1 MDKAAP
7 PRIKYRS
14 MPLQVLLCIVTLG
27 IYGLYW
33 FYQTAVEMQDAN
45 DDHSGS
51 PALWLILIFIP
62 FGAFFSYYFY
72 SEQYEKFSHDSFNR
86 WLLWV
91 IWLIFSPAVWFIVQT
106 ELNRRSTWH

>member
-1 MDKAAP
+1 MDAPSP

-14 MPLQVLLCIVTLG
+14 MPVQVLLVIVTLG
-27 IYGLYW
+27 IYVLYW
-33 FYQTAVEMQDAN
+33 FYQTAEEMQDATG
-45 DDHSGS
+45 DHSGS
-51 PALWLILIFIP
+51 PALWLILIFVP

-72 SEQYEKFSHDSFNR
+72 SELYEKFSRDRFNR

-106 ELNRRSTWH
+106 ELNRRSTWR